1 MIDLLLQAA
10 ERLLAPGRIGLT
22 VMALIAIP
30 VILLIITSI
39 FSPPRTFRVP
49 GLFLGSLILLIG
61 AIIVGFA
68 ISGVLLEFIIP
79 Q

>member
-1 MIDLLLQAA
+1 MTDLLLQAA
-10 ERLLAPGRIGLT
+10 EGLLAPNRIGLT
-22 VMALIAIP
+22 VMAIIAIP
-30 VILLIITSI
+30 VIFLIITSI

-61 AIIVGFA
+61 AIIFA
-68 ISGVLLEFIIP
+68 FAAFSAILGLIVP